1 MQKALQHM
9 NLHLH
14 HVMSDITGVTALRII
29 YAILAGQRDLEQ
41 LVKLRDKRVY
51 KSTPQQMQAV
61 VGDFRVKRLFALSQS
76 LQAARLTYNQP
87 PLSVENF
94 IARFRK
100 DEMPL
105 TAAWLEDA
113 KFLLE

>member
-1 MQKALQHM
+1 MYQKEENTVVVL
-9 NLHLH
+9 NHL
-14 HVMSDITGVTALRII
+14 R
-29 YAILAGQRDLEQ
+29 
-41 LVKLRDKRVY
+41 
-51 KSTPQQMQAV
+51 
-61 VGDFRVKRLFALSQS
+61 
-76 LQAARLTYNQP
+76 AARLTYNQP
-87 PLSVENF
+87 PLSIKNF